1 MQFRKQHAIYLQIG
15 EHLCDAIANGKW
27 MPAEKIPSVREMAI
41 RVEVNPNTVMR
52 TYSDLEQKGII
63 YNRRGIGF
71 FVADDAAEKI
81 LDLKR
86 NDFIQKELPRIF
98 KIMDLLGM
106 SVNDLKV
113 LSKQYHTEEEVNEN
127 K

>member
-52 TYSDLEQKGII
+52 TYSDLEHKGII

-86 NDFIQKELPRIF
+86 NDFIQKELPRLF
-98 KIMDLLGM
+98 KTMDLLGM
-106 SVNDLKV
+106 SVNDLKI
-113 LSKQYHTEEEVNEN
+113 LSNQYHTEEEVNEN

>member
-106 SVNDLKV
+106 SVNDLKI
-113 LSKQYHTEEEVNEN
+113 LSNQYHTEEEVNEN